1 MIKDSEEH
9 EGGVIVLKDS
19 MTGEVLITDIY
30 KEEARESLW
39 KEWMETAMMRFKE
52 NPQKNMGMTMED
64 YHIGNTDRMEGRSDK
79 QVAFLLQNLMP
90 EKDMPIIKAVFAE
103 KKEENPFDC
112 NVVEELVRKRQKEY
126 DRFYMKYN
134 PILGMMTSIERKMP
148 GNICHCER
156 VFQLKNHFSFMGKE
170 RLRNT
175 EDVAWIFRQ
184 LEEKGKEHSFF
195 VMTKGN
201 RSIILEAGIGNI
213 DQTIV
218 DINAALKA
226 ENRFKPE
233 KIYFVHNHPSGALH
247 ASYADKNMW
256 KELKKAFKEKL
267 QMGIII
273 NTTSGKYGVFD
284 DSESE
289 NREFED
295 IQPETKANIPVFSFD
310 KIVFDKGYDK
320 RWIIRSS
327 DDVAAFISS
336 QRFGERDKAAVLIL
350 DRAGKIAGNFHL
362 PDNGFAE
369 EDMKKI
375 ASDIVE
381 AAVTVNGVSA
391 ILYGNDNARIIEK
404 AASRITEIVKRQ
416 SAGQVNV
423 LDVISIRNGNCFSAQ
438 ENGMICEPRD
448 NREEKKFNKIEII
461 QVSDGSGMIR
471 VEYGG
476 VYLPAEKLRKAELEN
491 LKKGNFTKEEMA
503 EKYFGQRVGCEEERK
518 EFIKR

>member
-1 MIKDSEEH
+1 MIKDNEEH

-19 MTGEVLITDIY
+19 ATGEVLVTDIY
-30 KEEARESLW
+30 RKDARESLW
-39 KEWMETAMMRFKE
+39 KEWLETAMMRFEE
-52 NPQKNMGMTMED
+52 NPQKNIGMTMED
-64 YHIGNTDRMEGRSDK
+64 YHIGNTETIEGRSDK
-79 QVAFLLQNLMP
+79 QVAFLLQNLLP
-90 EKDMPIIKAVFAE
+90 EKNMPIAKAVFAAKE
-103 KKEENPFDC
+103 KGNPFDC
-112 NVVEELVRKRQKEY
+112 NMVEETVRKKQGKY
-126 DRFYMKYN
+126 DRFCMKYN
-134 PILGMMTSIERKMP
+134 PVLEMMTSLERRMP

-213 DQTIV
+213 NQVVV
-218 DINAALKA
+218 DMNAALKA
-226 ENRFKPE
+226 ERKFNPE

-247 ASYADKNMW
+247 ASYMDKNMW
-256 KELKKAFKEKL
+256 KELKKAFKDKL

-273 NTTSGKYGVFD
+273 NTTSGKYGLFD

-295 IQPETKANIPVFSFD
+295 MQPEAKVNIPVFSFD
-310 KIVFDKGYDK
+310 KIVFDKGYKD
-320 RWIIRSS
+320 RWTIRGS

-336 QRFGERDKAAVLIL
+336 QRFGEREKAAVLVL
-350 DRAGKIAGNFHL
+350 DQSGKITGNLHL
-362 PDNGFAE
+362 PDNGFIK
-369 EDMKKI
+369 EDMRKI
-375 ASDIVE
+375 ASDIVD
-381 AAVTVNGVSA
+381 AAVTVNGVSV
-391 ILYGNDNARIIEK
+391 ILYGNDNGRIIEK
-404 AASRITEIVKRQ
+404 EASRITDLVKRQ

-423 LDVISIRNGNCFSAQ
+423 LDVISIRNGNCYSAQ
-438 ENGMICEPRD
+438 ENGMVCEPD
-448 NREEKKFNKIEII
+448 NSREEKKFDKIEII
-461 QVSDGSGMIR
+461 QVADGSGMIR

-476 VYLPAEKLRKAELEN
+476 IFLPAEKLRKAELEN

-503 EKYFGQRVGCEEERK
+503 EKYFGERVHCEEEKRN
-518 EFIKR
+518 FIKR